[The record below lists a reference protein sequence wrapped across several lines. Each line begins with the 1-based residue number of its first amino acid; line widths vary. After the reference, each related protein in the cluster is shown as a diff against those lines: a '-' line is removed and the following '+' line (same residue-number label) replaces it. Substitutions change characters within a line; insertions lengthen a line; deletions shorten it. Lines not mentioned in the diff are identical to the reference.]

1 MKIAIIG
8 SGISGLVA
16 AWMLHDVH
24 EVTIFEANDY
34 IGGHTHTID
43 VKTESG
49 DYAIDTG
56 FIVFNEA
63 TYPNF
68 CKILKKIGVESQPTK
83 MSFSVK
89 SLVDGLEYNGDSL
102 STFFAQRKNI
112 FNPDIYRILRD
123 SFRFNRQMDEVLAGT
138 GDNRSLAVYLK
149 DKGYSSAFLD
159 YFILPMT
166 SSLWSAPPAKARDF
180 PVALFAR
187 FFRNHGILN
196 LRNRLQWRVITGGS
210 TRYVEKLTVP
220 FLQNIR
226 LDSPVHSIRRLREH
240 VAISSANGEEHFDHV
255 ILAVHSDQVLAMLAD
270 PTDDEREVLGAISYQ
285 PNTVQLHTDTAVMP
299 EIHSIWAAWNYA
311 IPLDQERSSTVTYDM
326 NILQSIDSPEEFLV
340 SLNQEHMV
348 KPEKVIGS
356 YTYDH
361 PAYTPAVPAAQQRH
375 GDISGVGRTHYC
387 GAYWG
392 YGFHEDGVRSALAV
406 CRYFDKVL

>member
-1 MKIAIIG
+1 MRIAIIG

-49 DYAIDTG
+49 DYEIDTG

-68 CKILKKIGVESQPTK
+68 CKILTRIGVESQPTN

-89 SLVDGLEYNGDSL
+89 SLADGLEYNGDSL
-102 STFFAQRKNI
+102 NTFFAQRKNI
-112 FNPDIYRILRD
+112 INPDIYRILRD
-123 SFRFNRQMDEVLAGT
+123 ALRFNRQMTEILAGT
-138 GDNRSLAVYLK
+138 SDNRSLAAYLT

-159 YFILPMT
+159 YFIIPMT
-166 SSLWSAPPAKARDF
+166 SSLWSAPPAKARNF

-187 FFRNHGILN
+187 FFRNHGLLN
-196 LRNRLQWRVITGGS
+196 LRNRLEWRVISGGS
-210 TRYVEKLTVP
+210 ARYVEKLTLP
-220 FLQNIR
+220 FVQKIRLESPVQNIR
-226 LDSPVHSIRRLREH
+226 RCGEYVD
-240 VAISSANGEEHFDHV
+240 ISLATGEEQFDHV
-255 ILAVHSDQVLAMLAD
+255 ILAVHSDQALALLAD
-270 PTDDEREVLGAISYQ
+270 PSDNEREILGSILFQ
-285 PNTVQLHTDTAVMP
+285 PNTVQLHTDTSVMP

-311 IPLDQERSSTVTYDM
+311 IPLDQERNSTVTYDM

-340 SLNQEHMV
+340 SLNQEHMINA
-348 KPEKVIGS
+348 EKVIGS
-356 YTYDH
+356 YTYHH
-361 PAYTPAVPAAQQRH
+361 PAYTPAVPAAQGRH
-375 GDISGVGRTHYC
+375 AEISGVGRTHYC

-406 CRYFDKVL
+406 CRYFDRGL